1 MKTWNPYFSY
11 FHCTPFRPLK
21 TIQIFFVNI
30 FEVFYTACRRNY
42 WTSYSTRSFLDM
54 ELRFGGHIQGKLQMF
69 LYLSHLSP
77 KMTPNMKLYMQHRV
91 YLHFFG
97 FLHRSIPTLD
107 RANSLCY
114 RTVNKKK
121 IGQSPPPPCRSVG
134 IDVLYS
140 LSLRI
145 YKLLESGL
153 KTKPLYRLSA
163 VNVGHETI
171 QTKVKAYNDIL

>member
-1 MKTWNPYFSY
+1 MKIVLKTWNPYFSY

-21 TIQIFFVNI
+21 TIKIFFVNI

-121 IGQSPPPPCRSVG
+121 SDNRPPPMSIGRYRRSLFSFSPHIQIARKWV
-134 IDVLYS
+134 
-140 LSLRI
+140 
-145 YKLLESGL
+145 E
-153 KTKPLYRLSA
+153 
-163 VNVGHETI
+163 NETI
-171 QTKVKAYNDIL
+171 IQIICR